1 EGSPSL
7 ILSGT
12 VEAPETRPH
21 LALENARDAPMVIA
35 HRGASREAPGNT
47 LDAFEA
53 AIAAGADAV
62 ELDVR
67 QTADGVLVV
76 HHNPTRRGTL
86 VSRLSYSE
94 LQRRCRHRPPALEEA
109 VELCARRAVL
119 DVEVKEPGYEARVLD
134 VLDAHS
140 SPQRPLISSFH
151 PGVVAAVKA

>member
-1 EGSPSL
+1 A
-7 ILSGT
+7 
-12 VEAPETRPH
+12 VEAS
-21 LALENARDAPMVIA
+21 LAA
-35 HRGASREAPGNT
+35 
-47 LDAFEA
+47 EA
-53 AIAAGADAV
+53 AAV

-76 HHNPTRRGTL
+76 HHSPPRRGTL
-86 VSRLSYSE
+86 VSRLAYSE

-140 SPQRPLISSFH
+140 SAQRPLISSFH
-151 PGVVAAVKA
+151 P